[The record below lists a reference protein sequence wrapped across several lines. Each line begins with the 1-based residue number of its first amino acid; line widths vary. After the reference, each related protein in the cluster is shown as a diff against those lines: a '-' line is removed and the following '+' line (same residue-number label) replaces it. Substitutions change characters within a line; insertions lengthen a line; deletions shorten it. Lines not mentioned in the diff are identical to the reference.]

1 MIPGFVAHL
10 WQSTLFVGAAWL
22 LTLALRKNPAWARY
36 SVWFIASAKFLIPFS
51 LLVGLGTFVPWR
63 AAAPPPE
70 TGWGAVAGQVHSL
83 VTIPAVGAEVALTAN
98 GTNRAYF
105 TSAALFLWFCGFAAI
120 SICWAARWKRIGELS
135 RRATPLRM
143 RKRIESAI
151 PIMSAPGV
159 VEPGVFGVFR
169 PILLL
174 PEGIGARLNEA
185 QLEAILAHELC
196 HVRRR
201 DNLTAAIHM
210 AVQAV
215 FWFHPV
221 VWWLG
226 ARLVDE
232 RERACDEEVLRGGCK
247 AQVYAESILSI
258 CRLYL
263 SSPLA
268 CISGVTG
275 ADLKRRIEAIMRTRN
290 VVGLNLAKK
299 TLLIG
304 SAIAALVAPVIM
316 GARSAP
322 AFPSQDA
329 PDWQTKAGGKM
340 MFEVAS
346 VKQSTETQ
354 FAPPSMPFDAGERY
368 QPTGGYFRAD
378 FPLWSYIQFAYKLWA
393 PAEDQQREIARL
405 PKWVTTDRYSVEA
418 RAPGKPTKDQFRL
431 MVQSLL
437 ADRFKLAAHFE
448 TRDAPV
454 SALTL
459 VKAGKLGPKLI
470 RHADGRPCGD
480 PAAPIGPMPAGLAGG
495 KDEAGPENYPPMC
508 DSLVLIRWPNG
519 TRLAGFRNATMDQ
532 LAGSLSPLISPGR
545 TLVDRSGLSGR
556 FDFTLDWASEPS
568 APSPTSA
575 STTPPDTLG
584 PTPQQALRDQLGLK
598 LEAARA
604 PVKILVIDRVERPS
618 EN

>member
-1 MIPGFVAHL
+1 V
-10 WQSTLFVGAAWL
+10 
-22 LTLALRKNPAWARY
+22 
-36 SVWFIASAKFLIPFS
+36 
-51 LLVGLGTFVPWR
+51 
-63 AAAPPPE
+63 E
-70 TGWGAVAGQVHSL
+70 QVRPL

-98 GTNRAYF
+98 GTNQAYF
-105 TSAALFLWFCGFAAI
+105 TSTALFLWFCGFAAI
-120 SICWAARWKRIGELS
+120 SICWAARWKRVGELC
-135 RRATPLRM
+135 RQATPLRM
-143 RKRIESAI
+143 RECTESAV

-215 FWFHPV
+215 FWFHPL

-232 RERACDEEVLRGGCK
+232 RERACDEAVLRGGCK
-247 AQVYAESILSI
+247 ANVYAESILAV

-268 CISGVTG
+268 CVSGVTG
-275 ADLKRRIEAIMRTRN
+275 SNLKARIEAIMRNRSA
-290 VVGLNLAKK
+290 VGLNLAKK
-299 TLLIG
+299 VVLTG
-304 SAIAALVAPVIM
+304 AAMAALVVPMII
-316 GARSAP
+316 GALSAP
-322 AFPSQDA
+322 AFQAQETPE
-329 PDWQTKAGGKM
+329 WQTKAGGNM
-340 MFEVAS
+340 TFEVAS
-346 VKQSTETQ
+346 VKRSTETQ
-354 FAPPSMPFDAGERY
+354 FVPPSMPFDAGERY
-368 QPTGGYFRAD
+368 NPVGGYFRAD

-393 PAEDQQREIARL
+393 PAADQQKEIARL

-418 RAPGKPTKDQFRL
+418 RAAGKPTKDQFRL

-448 TRDAPV
+448 TRDVPV
-454 SALTL
+454 LGLTL
-459 VKAGKLGPKLI
+459 VKTGKLGPKLI
-470 RHADGRPCGD
+470 SHADGRPCGD
-480 PAAPIGPMPAGLAGG
+480 PAAPIGPVPAGLAGD

-508 DSLVLIRWPNG
+508 DSLVLIPWPNG
-519 TRLAGFRNATMDQ
+519 RKLAGFRNATMDQ
-532 LAGSLSPLISPGR
+532 LADSLSPLIGAGR
-545 TLVDRSGLSGR
+545 TLVNRTGLSGR
-556 FDFTLDWASEPS
+556 FDFTLDWAAEPS
-568 APSPTSA
+568 APPPSDA
-575 STTPPDTLG
+575 STTPPVPLG

-598 LEAARA
+598 LESARG
-604 PVKILVIDRVERPS
+604 PVRILVIDRVERPT